1 MKLTMKLLSFS
12 FSVSLLI
19 LQSDSFPEDCK
30 LIKLFACEI
39 NSCAKQSI
47 NGLANPDVCQFTC
60 TTVGPACGSWTY
72 FKEKGVTKIIHVDI
86 KTLN

>member
-1 MKLTMKLLSFS
+1 MKLL
-12 FSVSLLI
+12 LI
-19 LQSDSFPEDCK
+19 LFIASSLIIQSYSFPEDCK

-72 FKEKGVTKIIHVDI
+72 FKEKRVTKMIHLDI